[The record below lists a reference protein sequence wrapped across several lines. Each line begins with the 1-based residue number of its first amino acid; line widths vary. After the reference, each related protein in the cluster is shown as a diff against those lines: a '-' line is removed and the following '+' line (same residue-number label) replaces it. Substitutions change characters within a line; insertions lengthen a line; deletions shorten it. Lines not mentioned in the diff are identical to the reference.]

1 MIKPLF
7 DNVLVKHEHKKE
19 TTSSGILL
27 SAHEEESKY
36 AVVWVYNTDKSNLK
50 DEIKKGLTSLSDFT
64 TKCETYYLRKYN
76 FDVYEPSIKK
86 AIKKTSKNYFE

>member
-36 AVVWVYNTDKSNLK
+36 AVVFAKGDGIITDGKNIYIPVKIGENVY
-50 DEIKKGLTSLSDFT
+50 
-64 TKCETYYLRKYN
+64 
-76 FDVYEPSIKK
+76 
-86 AIKKTSKNYFE
+86 

>member
-36 AVVWVYNTDKSNLK
+36 AVVVAIVVKSLKMVEKNLK
-50 DEIKKGLTSLSDFT
+50 LFH
-64 TKCETYYLRKYN
+64 YLIFMR
-76 FDVYEPSIKK
+76 
-86 AIKKTSKNYFE
+86 